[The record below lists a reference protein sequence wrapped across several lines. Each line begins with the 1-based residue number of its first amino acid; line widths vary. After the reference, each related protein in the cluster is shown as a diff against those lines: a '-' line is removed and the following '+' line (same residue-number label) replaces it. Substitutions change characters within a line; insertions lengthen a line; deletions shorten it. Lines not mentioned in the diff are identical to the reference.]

1 MMAAEGGNI
10 VLFTYAG
17 EDPINIPRN
26 ATHVIVAKSEKVIRQ
41 SAFEG
46 HPNII
51 EVICH
56 EDVERIEERAFNDCP
71 SLRRVIMP
79 GVKIFERLAFSHC
92 DDLTDIECGKL
103 EIIEELLFC
112 PCNSLVS
119 IDLPSVRIVDNDAF
133 NGCEALM
140 YVKFG
145 SKLERI
151 EENVFEECF
160 SLERI
165 TIPLK
170 DGIITTH
177 GIFQLCYDLKH
188 VDLVEGALHETIAAL
203 HFEEWRQDMRG
214 EINSINR
221 ILPNADVG
229 GEYDYNIDDYSPGEK
244 AQAIRTWI
252 RSVIRRIVHYQAEHQ
267 RLLDEATAALDL
279 HLPGEIVM
287 NNVITF
293 LELPRHTFGD
303 NDE

>member
-26 ATHVIVAKSEKVIRQ
+26 ATHVIVAKSEKVIQQ

-56 EDVERIEERAFNDCP
+56 DDVERIEERAFYDCP

-79 GVKIFERLAFSHC
+79 GVKIFERLAFAHC

-103 EIIEELLFC
+103 EIIKEMAFC
-112 PCNSLVS
+112 PCTSLVS
-119 IDLPSVRIVDNDAF
+119 INLPSVRIVENDAL
-133 NGCEALM
+133 NECTALKD
-140 YVKFG
+140 VKFG

-151 EENVFEECF
+151 EENVFRYCYD
-160 SLERI
+160 LERI

-170 DGIITTH
+170 DGMFTNDN
-177 GIFQLCYDLKH
+177 IFQACVDFKH
-188 VDLVEGALHETIAAL
+188 VDLLEGALHETIAAL
-203 HFEEWRQDMRG
+203 HFEEWRQNMRG

-221 ILPNADVG
+221 ILPYADAG
-229 GEYDYNIDDYSPGEK
+229 GEWDEFGELPAGEK
-244 AQAIRTWI
+244 AQAIRAWI

-267 RLLDEATAALDL
+267 RLLDEAAAALDL
-279 HLPGEIVM
+279 NLPVEIVM

-303 NDE
+303 NDG